1 MKKRTRLW
9 ALLLACSLLFQ
20 VSHNVYAAD
29 AEPIDTTVC
38 PEHVENPEQ
47 RAYDMTVDS
56 NTWKNWPEGP
66 KTHGEAGIVMD
77 VETGAILYAKNI
89 DGKAYPASI
98 TKVATLLIAL
108 ENGKL
113 DDKVMISEDAVYSV
127 KPGYAHIALKPGE
140 ELTLKDTLYA
150 VMLASANDAAYAV
163 AENVGESYEWFIDE
177 MNRRTKELGGR
188 DTHFNNTNGME
199 DENHYTSARDM
210 ALITRELLLH
220 HPEFEEICQTY
231 QYTIST
237 TNVTNEPRT
246 FQQKHRMFRKTNKHY
261 YENVIAG
268 KTGYTDAAKNT
279 LISCAEKDG
288 RKLVC
293 VVLKTHGSNVYEDS
307 EALLE
312 YGFNSFKKAAVD
324 TAGIKN
330 DIKSIKSD
338 AYMIVPEGIQEDSI
352 TKKIVQDK
360 DNARK
365 GNLVYEYDGHELGNT
380 EVELSEKYMKEHSPK
395 PLGRD
400 DSYDAEEEK
409 INKEIPLW
417 AKTVMVALLILIIVF
432 MVWILIALHVRK
444 KRIER
449 RRRIQ
454 EKHRREMLRQ
464 RHLNDRDMQRN
475 VDSYN
480 RRNDADRRNNRRPRK
495 RT

>member
-9 ALLLACSLLFQ
+9 ALLLACSLVFQ
-20 VSHNVYAAD
+20 FSNNVYAAD

-38 PEHVENPEQ
+38 PENVENPEQ
-47 RAYDMTVDS
+47 RAYDMRIDS
-56 NTWKNWPEGP
+56 NEWKNWPEGP

-113 DDKVMISEDAVYSV
+113 DDMVKISEDAVYSV
-127 KPGYAHIALKPGE
+127 TPGYAHIALKPGE
-140 ELTLKDTLYA
+140 EITLKDTLYA

-177 MNRRTKELGGR
+177 MNRRTRELGGR

-231 QYTIST
+231 QYTIPT
-237 TNVTNEPRT
+237 TNLTNETRT
-246 FQQKHRMFRKTNKHY
+246 FQQKHRMFRKSNKHY

-268 KTGYTDAAKNT
+268 KTGYTDVAKNT

-312 YGFNSFKKAAVD
+312 YGFNSFEKVPLEKKRLGD
-324 TAGIKN
+324 
-330 DIKSIKSD
+330 DIKSVKDGS
-338 AYMIVPEGIQEDSI
+338 YMLVPKGVKMDSI
-352 TKKIVQDK
+352 SKKIVQDEENPK
-360 DNARK
+360 K
-365 GNLVYEYDGHELGNT
+365 GNLIYEYDGHELGNT
-380 EVELSEKYMKEHSPK
+380 DVELSKEYVKEHVPK

-400 DSYDAEEEK
+400 DNYEAEEGK
-409 INKEIPLW
+409 KEIPLW
-417 AKTVMVALLILIIVF
+417 AKIIMIVLLLLIVIV
-432 MVWILIALHVRK
+432 MVWILIIIHLRK
-444 KRIER
+444 KRIEK

-454 EKHRREMLRQ
+454 EKRRKEMLRQ
-464 RHLNDRDMQRN
+464 RHVNDMDMHRN
-475 VDSYN
+475 VDLYN
-480 RRNDADRRNNRRPRK
+480 RKNDVNRRNNRRPRK